1 MEVTD
6 TPVTNDGTEEI
17 RRKKRSV
24 RQDQDILF
32 AVRSNLLIRLWNPT
46 TCVGISLRRLAFIY
60 AISNV
65 SNGKYL
71 FTGE

>member
-32 AVRSNLLIRLWNPT
+32 AVRSNTHAL
-46 TCVGISLRRLAFIY
+46 
-60 AISNV
+60 V
-65 SNGKYL
+65 SACGD
-71 FTGE
+71 

>member
-1 MEVTD
+1 MMLPMEVTD

-32 AVRSNLLIRLWNPT
+32 AVRSNLFYRIVEPHNMRWYQ
-46 TCVGISLRRLAFIY
+46 LAETSIY
-60 AISNV
+60 LC
-65 SNGKYL
+65 YL
-71 FTGE
+71 